1 MPSHLSVAK
10 RTSKSIWLFAG
21 LLSALTLPAMGQAT
35 AVSRTAPPLSQPG
48 GLALPATGS
57 QMALQLAVSINNQPA
72 REIGSFTQ
80 DPQGGLEAKVKE
92 LHDVGIKVPA
102 GIPVQADG
110 AVRLAD
116 IAGLACTYDAPNQ
129 ALACRVP
136 LHLLVTQVFNNQS
149 FGATMAATTKNY
161 GAALNYQLFGSA
173 SSTKTFGGYNF
184 NGASVS
190 LDARLFSPFG
200 TFSQTGILGTTTSSP
215 LTALRLDSDFTFS
228 DPASMNVAKL
238 GDTISSG
245 LPWTRPIRMGGAQF
259 QRNFAL
265 RPDLITLPLPSYSG
279 SAVVPSTVDVYV
291 NNIRT
296 LSQPVGVG
304 PYQLNN
310 LPLVGEAGTARVVLQ
325 DATGRKTEQ
334 DLPFFTNSRFLRPGL
349 WDYSAEAGFARQFY
363 GVQSNQYDRRPVF
376 SGSVRRGMTDWLTL
390 EGHAE
395 GGVGLINAS
404 AGGDIKLFNRAAL
417 TLAVAGSHVRAGTG
431 AQTYVAFE
439 TRMLGIGL
447 SLSSQRTFGRYN
459 DLASVTAA
467 PGENPQGTYVTDA
480 SSSLSGYA
488 VPLSLA
494 PPKALDRISISL
506 PVSFDHATSVSASL
520 THQDSD
526 STGRSTIASLSLSRN
541 LPFHASAFAMVYHD
555 FDNRLGSGMF
565 FGINMPIGMHIS
577 TGSAYSW
584 TPNGWNTTA
593 SAVRSLGPKIGDYG
607 WQVQASRANTQ
618 LSYATASGSYR
629 TRYGELDG
637 SVEQVG
643 TSSDGSLAFGGA
655 ISTLDGGV
663 FLSPRIDDSFAVVQ
677 AGAPGV
683 SVLYEHQKIGT
694 TDAAGHLLIP
704 TLRSY
709 QTNHIAID
717 PRGLPLNAVAA
728 TTRDVV
734 APADRS
740 GVVVDFRVNTHVD
753 GAVVILKGVDG
764 QFLKV
769 GTPVHLQGQSKEA
782 VVGYDGRAFI
792 TGLHPHNEVKA
803 ELDQATCAA
812 SFSYQP
818 VPGQQVTIGPLVC
831 Q

>member
-1 MPSHLSVAK
+1 MAFPAAGQVAPVG
-10 RTSKSIWLFAG
+10 R
-21 LLSALTLPAMGQAT
+21 PVPPT
-35 AVSRTAPPLSQPG
+35 AQPR
-48 GLALPATGS
+48 GLALQGTAS
-57 QMALQLAVSINNQPA
+57 QIALQLAVSINNQPA
-72 REIGSFTQ
+72 RKIGSFIQ
-80 DPQGGLEAKVKE
+80 DPQGGLEAEAKE
-92 LHDVGIKVPA
+92 LHDIGIKVPA
-102 GIPVQADG
+102 SIAAQPDG

-116 IAGLACTYDAPNQ
+116 IPGLVCVYDAPNQ
-129 ALACRVP
+129 ALACQAP
-136 LHLLVTQVFNNQS
+136 NNLLVTQVFNNHS
-149 FGATMAATTKNY
+149 LSAVMAATTKNY

-173 SSTKTFGGYNF
+173 SSAKAFAGYTF
-184 NGASVS
+184 NGASAS
-190 LDARLFSPFG
+190 LDGRVFSPFG

-215 LTALRLDSDFTFS
+215 FTALRLDSNFTYS
-228 DPASMNVAKL
+228 DPVSMNVAKL

-279 SAVVPSTVDVYV
+279 SAAVPSTVDVYV
-291 NNIRT
+291 NNIKT
-296 LSQPVGVG
+296 LSQPVGAG

-334 DLPFFTNSRFLRPGL
+334 DLPFFTNARFLQPGL
-349 WDYSAEAGFARQFY
+349 WDYSAEVGFARQFY
-363 GVQSNQYDRRPVF
+363 GVLSNKYGRQPVF
-376 SGSVRRGMTDWLTL
+376 SASVRHGMTDWLTL

-395 GGVGLINAS
+395 GGGGLINAS

-417 TLAVAGSHVRAGTG
+417 TLAISGSHVRAGTG

-439 TRMLGIGL
+439 TRLLGMGL
-447 SLSSQRTFGRYN
+447 SLSSQRTFGHYN

-467 PGENPQGTYVTDA
+467 QGARPQGSNITDA
-480 SSSLSGYA
+480 SGSLSGYA
-488 VPLSLA
+488 VPLSLT

-506 PVSFDHATSVSASL
+506 PVPFDHATSISASL
-520 THQDSD
+520 EHQDSD
-526 STGRSTIASLSLSRN
+526 STGRSAIASLSLSRN
-541 LPFHASAFAMVYHD
+541 LPFHASTFAMVYHD
-555 FDNRLGSGMF
+555 FDNKLGSGVF
-565 FGINMPIGMHIS
+565 VGFNMPIGKHIS
-577 TGSAYSW
+577 TGTDYSW
-584 TPNGWNTTA
+584 TPTGGNATA

-607 WQVQASRANTQ
+607 WQVQASRANAQ

-637 SVEQVG
+637 NIEHVG
-643 TSSDGSLAFGGA
+643 TSSDGSLSFGGA

-753 GAVVILKGVDG
+753 GAVLILKGVDG
-764 QFLKV
+764 KFLKV
-769 GTPVHLQGQSKEA
+769 GTPVHLRGQRQEA

-792 TGLHPHNEVKA
+792 TGLHRQNVVKA
-803 ELDQATCAA
+803 EPDQAICTA

-818 VPGQQVTIGPLVC
+818 VPGRQVTIGPLVC